1 MRMPYGEVSTPYF
14 ERPEGSESKLSTYK
28 DGIRILSMILRLYS
42 NEKPMSFWGI
52 ISLIIF
58 VLSIILVAPVVV
70 EYIDTGEVPRFPSL
84 IAGMSLMIL
93 SFLSFSIGLILRTV
107 TKGRFEL
114 KHFAYLFVHN
124 NEKKIVF
131 YFSQLVAFSGI
142 LQIC

>member
-1 MRMPYGEVSTPYF
+1 
-14 ERPEGSESKLSTYK
+14 
-28 DGIRILSMILRLYS
+28 
-42 NEKPMSFWGI
+42 
-52 ISLIIF
+52 
-58 VLSIILVAPVVV
+58 LVAPVVV

-124 NEKKIVF
+124 NEKK
-131 YFSQLVAFSGI
+131 
-142 LQIC
+142 